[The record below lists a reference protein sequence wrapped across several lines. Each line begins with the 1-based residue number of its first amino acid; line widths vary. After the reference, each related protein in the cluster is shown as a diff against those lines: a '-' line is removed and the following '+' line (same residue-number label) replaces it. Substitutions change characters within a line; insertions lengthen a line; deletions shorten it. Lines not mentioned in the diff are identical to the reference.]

1 MVIKALFDLIA
12 RIEPEIDFMQFK
24 NAKAIIVIYELLDR
38 NVVFYCISM
47 PNIGEGGE
55 KILSEHLHVF
65 QLMQMLR

>member
-38 NVVFYCISM
+38 NVGVLLYLDA
-47 PNIGEGGE
+47 EY
-55 KILSEHLHVF
+55 
-65 QLMQMLR
+65 R